1 MSPANPPPLSP
12 SELAWL
18 RCFDA
23 AARCGSFTRAAQ
35 ELHVSQ
41 GAVSQQVKKLE
52 DRLGHVLLLRT
63 QSGLTLTPEGDQLFA
78 ATRESFRGLE
88 TAVHRLHAA
97 RMGEPVNVSCSP
109 SFAMFWLTLR
119 LGTFY
124 RAYPHLALRIVGE
137 SDRVDPARMAHDNIA
152 AAVRFGP
159 PESQDPHAVIL
170 FDEWLVPVATP
181 AFVEAH
187 PALREP
193 ADLAGSHLLHA
204 ADPWEGTEPTEEW
217 ADWLAAVGTDL
228 PAPAL
233 RQGTQFNHSLLAMQ
247 AALGGQGIAMG
258 RLALVLG
265 YLLQGRL
272 VVPFRHRVRLR
283 GAYRFIGSPSHPAT
297 PTILEWLRDEAGR
310 FMQQRDAL
318 FESAGISIA
327 QAPPPAVP
335 PA

>member
-1 MSPANPPPLSP
+1 MKLMNPGGAPPLSP

-23 AARCGSFTRAAQ
+23 AARCGSFTRAAN

-63 QSGLTLTPEGDQLFA
+63 QTGLTLTPEGEQLFA

-88 TAVHRLHAA
+88 TAVHRLHGA
-97 RMGEPVNVSCSP
+97 RMGEPVNFSCSP

-119 LGTFY
+119 LGSFY

-137 SDRVDPARMAHDNIA
+137 SDRVDPSRMAQDNIA

-159 PESQDPHAVIL
+159 PDSQDAKAVIL

-181 AFVEAH
+181 AFMQAH
-187 PALREP
+187 P
-193 ADLAGSHLLHA
+193 DLQGAGDLGGAHLLHA

-217 ADWLAAVGTDL
+217 ASWLTAVGVDL
-228 PAPAL
+228 PPGAL

-247 AALGGQGIAMG
+247 AALGGQGVAMG

-272 VVPFRHRVRLR
+272 VVPFPYRVRLP
-283 GAYRFIGSPSHPAT
+283 GAYRFIGSPTHPDTA
-297 PTILEWLRDEAGR
+297 TILEWLRGEAGL
-310 FMQQRDAL
+310 FTQQRDAL
-318 FESAGISIA
+318 FDSAGIA
-327 QAPPPAVP
+327 AAWD
-335 PA
+335 A